1 MIIQKKA
8 AEEVVPL
15 ENILSVT
22 SVDSATAEP
31 YQFKIFIE
39 GRKAAPEVW
48 TLKARTEV
56 SQVLTIVQHN
66 SYFIVFQEAR
76 LSWIT
81 ALQPGSAGRLSHDG
95 DDSAYEQ
102 VHVWTKPQHAASHT
116 PPPNEYRAL
125 EARDEP
131 SLYFNVQSEEPKPT
145 YAVPTIKLPV
155 VPDIPVVI
163 ECGDLEPVSTA
174 PHPSPT
180 FVGKTARN
188 GKGDSAVGQTS
199 SLGVSQPADAG
210 GFKTPSRV
218 PKEYQ
223 ELNFQQIQFLIAKL
237 EALKTGS
244 PSKAPAEPSNEEE
257 HLYDQI
263 PEIER
268 PTKKHSTERGPKP
281 KLPLRPPKPKH
292 EHTGATKLGLKDDQR
307 EFPPRKSQNAA
318 AKADSKPAKPL
329 G

>member
-1 MIIQKKA
+1 M
-8 AEEVVPL
+8 
-15 ENILSVT
+15 
-22 SVDSATAEP
+22 
-31 YQFKIFIE
+31 
-39 GRKAAPEVW
+39 
-48 TLKARTEV
+48 
-56 SQVLTIVQHN
+56 
-66 SYFIVFQEAR
+66 
-76 LSWIT
+76 SWVT

-95 DDSAYEQ
+95 DDSAAVYEQ
-102 VHVWTKPQHAASHT
+102 VHAWTKPQHAASHT

-125 EARDEP
+125 EARNEP
-131 SLYFNVQSEEPKPT
+131 SLYINVQSEEPKPT
-145 YAVPTIKLPV
+145 YAVPIIKPPV
-155 VPDIPVVI
+155 VPDIPVVV
-163 ECGDLEPVSTA
+163 EYGDSEPVSTA

-180 FVGKTARN
+180 FMGKTSRN
-188 GKGDSAVGQTS
+188 GKGDSAVGQKS

-244 PSKAPAEPSNEEE
+244 PSKPTAEPSNEE

-268 PTKKHSTERGPKP
+268 PTKKHSTERSPKP
-281 KLPLRPPKPKH
+281 QLPLRPPKPKH
-292 EHTGATKLGLKDDQR
+292 EHAGASKLGLKDDQR

-318 AKADSKPAKPL
+318 AKADSKPTKPL

>member
-1 MIIQKKA
+1 M
-8 AEEVVPL
+8 
-15 ENILSVT
+15 
-22 SVDSATAEP
+22 
-31 YQFKIFIE
+31 
-39 GRKAAPEVW
+39 
-48 TLKARTEV
+48 
-56 SQVLTIVQHN
+56 
-66 SYFIVFQEAR
+66 
-76 LSWIT
+76 SWIT

-95 DDSAYEQ
+95 DDSAAAYEQ

-116 PPPNEYRAL
+116 PSSNEYRAL

-131 SLYFNVQSEEPKPT
+131 SLYINVQSEEPKPT
-145 YAVPTIKLPV
+145 FAVQIIKPPV
-155 VPDIPVVI
+155 VPNIPVVI
-163 ECGDLEPVSTA
+163 ECGDSEPVSTA

-180 FVGKTARN
+180 FVGTTARN

-263 PEIER
+263 PEIEC
-268 PTKKHSTERGPKP
+268 PTKKHSSERGPKP
-281 KLPLRPPKPKH
+281 QLPLRPPKPKH
-292 EHTGATKLGLKDDQR
+292 EHAGATKLGLKKDDQR